1 MAELSFWVDS
11 LRPLAAEAVIS
22 APRLPVISAVSFVR
36 HMETPAAD
44 TIYVGTGAEIFSV
57 LEQGQVSGITFF
69 ASGTD
74 EKLIELAEKKGIN
87 LIVSELDILE
97 IHSRLSAVMRRYQF
111 WSESL
116 LEAACSG
123 SIHSVVNKVSEL
135 SGMPLFLLNSRFR
148 VIFSSDRQAAAEPIA
163 EELNKNGYLS
173 EATAQILFGEDG
185 SDIGREPAFIF
196 RRLENGN
203 ICWTQKVLKDSK
215 IISTMLM
222 FAPDSRADFDA
233 ETMLELTRTA
243 ISRIMRMP
251 GGAGYWTE
259 ADFKTLLDDIVSQR
273 LTDEQEI
280 NNRFS
285 LISRTP
291 HRFCTFIII
300 EFGTPSGIP
309 HPSTHL
315 FTQLEE
321 IFPDSNAAIYNNT
334 VVLLLSRPDRV
345 FQPTPI
351 FDNERFAGL
360 LSRYNAYAA
369 ISNATSRRGM
379 LRTNYLICKSILQLG
394 KALSLNTKQRFY
406 FFEDYAEYFMID
418 LCINSFCAL
427 LGHDDIIYLTHPDA
441 IAVAR
446 YDKDNQ
452 TNLLDVL
459 YHYCLNNCNIVQ
471 TAKST
476 YMHRNTVA
484 SKIANIDEIIQAD
497 LSNVQTQQ
505 RMIFSYKILRY
516 YDKYARINL
525 NERLTV
531 TAPPDKTEAG

>member
-1 MAELSFWVDS
+1 MSELSFWVDA
-11 LRPLAAEAVIS
+11 LRPFAGESVIS
-22 APRLPVISAVSFVR
+22 VPKLPMISAIRFVR
-36 HMETPAAD
+36 HMGTPAAD
-44 TIYVGTGAEIFSV
+44 IIYVGTGDEVQRAMEGEHKCKG
-57 LEQGQVSGITFF
+57 LTFF
-69 ASGTD
+69 SSGGY
-74 EKLIELAEKKGIN
+74 ERLIELAGENGAN
-87 LIVSELDILE
+87 LVISELDIID
-97 IHSRLSAVMRRYQF
+97 IHDRLSDVMRRYQL
-111 WSESL
+111 WSKSL
-116 LEAACSG
+116 LEAASAG
-123 SIHSVVNKVSEL
+123 NIHSVVKTVSEL

-148 VIFSSDRQAAAEPIA
+148 VIFSSDIQGSAEPIA
-163 EELNKNGYLS
+163 GELDKNGYLS
-173 EATAQILFGEDG
+173 EKSAQILFGEDG
-185 SDIGREPAFIF
+185 KNISREPAFIF
-196 RRLENGN
+196 RVMDNGN
-203 ICWTQKVLKDSK
+203 ICWIQKVLKDNK

-222 FAPDSRADFDA
+222 FAPASRRDFDA

-285 LISRTP
+285 LILRTP
-291 HRFCTFIII
+291 HRYCTFIII
-300 EFGTPSGIP
+300 EFGNPSGIP

-321 IFPDSNAAIYNNT
+321 IFPDSNAAVYNNS

-360 LSRYNAYAA
+360 LTRYNAYAA

-394 KALSLNTKQRFY
+394 KALAPNTKQRFY

-459 YHYCLNNCNIVQ
+459 YYYCLNNCNVVQ
-471 TAKST
+471 TAKSA

-484 SKIANIDEIIQAD
+484 SKIAKIHELIQAD

-525 NERLTV
+525 NEHLTV
-531 TAPPDKTEAG
+531 DPPPN

>member
-1 MAELSFWVDS
+1 MAELSFWVDA

-22 APRLPVISAVSFVR
+22 KPKLPAISAVDFAR
-36 HMETPAAD
+36 HMETPAPD
-44 TIYVGTGAEIFSV
+44 TIYVGEGDEVYSA
-57 LEQGQVSGITFF
+57 LERGEVSGITFF
-69 ASGTD
+69 SSGAD
-74 EKLIELAEKKGIN
+74 EKLIGLAKREGVN
-87 LIVSELDILE
+87 LVVSELDILD
-97 IHSRLSAVMRRYQF
+97 IHSKLSAVMRRYQL
-111 WSESL
+111 WSKSL
-116 LEAACSG
+116 LEAAFTG
-123 SIHSVVNKVSEL
+123 NIHSVVNRVSEL

-148 VIFSSDRQAAAEPIA
+148 VIYSSENQPLSEPMA
-163 EELNKNGYLS
+163 QELNNTGYLS
-173 EATAQILFGEDG
+173 EASAQILFGGDG
-185 SDIGREPAFIF
+185 SDISREPVFIF

-222 FAPDSRADFDA
+222 FAPASRADFDA
-233 ETMLELTRTA
+233 ETMLDLTRTA

-251 GGAGYWTE
+251 GGADYWTE
-259 ADFKTLLDDIVSQR
+259 ADFKTLLDDIVTQR

-300 EFGTPSGIP
+300 EFGSPSGIP
-309 HPSTHL
+309 RPTTHL

-321 IFPDSNAAIYNNT
+321 IFPDSNAAVYENE

-351 FDNERFAGL
+351 FDNERFAAL
-360 LSRYNAYAA
+360 LTRYNAYAA

-394 KALSLNTKQRFY
+394 KALSLNAKQRFY

-418 LCINSFCAL
+418 LCINSFSAL

-459 YHYCLNNCNIVQ
+459 YHYCLNNSNIVQ

-476 YMHRNTVA
+476 YMHRNTVS
-484 SKIANIDEIIQAD
+484 SKIAKIHEIIQAD

-505 RMIFSYKILRY
+505 RIIFSYKILRY

-525 NERLTV
+525 GERLTD
-531 TAPPDKTEAG
+531 APPPD